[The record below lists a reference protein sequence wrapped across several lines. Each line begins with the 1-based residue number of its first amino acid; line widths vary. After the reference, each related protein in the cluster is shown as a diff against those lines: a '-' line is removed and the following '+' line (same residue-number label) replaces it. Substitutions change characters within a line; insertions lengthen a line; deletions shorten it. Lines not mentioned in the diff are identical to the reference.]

1 MAGVACVQMNS
12 LNLVKPA
19 ASGEFW
25 LCHTLYVFLRP
36 AQASMN
42 KLLAPLIKG

>member
-1 MAGVACVQMNS
+1 MQINLLNS
-12 LNLVKPA
+12 VKPA

-25 LCHTLYVFLRP
+25 LCHTLYVFLRS
-36 AQASMN
+36 AQASIN